1 MEVQTPVLNHKI
13 TVEDVESNNDGE
25 STAVGPKPTS
35 ADKKNETPQ
44 NRSSEKENKFAI
56 ERERSTVKPQSSKI
70 DKREEHREEIR
81 TSSSKSKRSPSLKQE
96 KESDSETENLQ
107 LPPISPPANET
118 SSVENSRNNSSLMV
132 ASPEG
137 ESETIVF
144 VCNVV
149 VVIVFLRICFE
160 IGVKNNIGREEK

>member
-1 MEVQTPVLNHKI
+1 M
-13 TVEDVESNNDGE
+13 
-25 STAVGPKPTS
+25 
-35 ADKKNETPQ
+35 
-44 NRSSEKENKFAI
+44 
-56 ERERSTVKPQSSKI
+56 
-70 DKREEHREEIR
+70 DKREEHREETR

>member
-1 MEVQTPVLNHKI
+1 MKLSAPKI
-13 TVEDVESNNDGE
+13 HFLKFKTNADGE

-35 ADKKNETPQ
+35 ADKKKETPQ
-44 NRSSEKENKFAI
+44 NKSRKNENKSAK
-56 ERERSTVKPQSSKI
+56 EPERSTVKPQSSKI
-70 DKREEHREEIR
+70 DKREEHREETR

-96 KESDSETENLQ
+96 KASDSETENLQ

-118 SSVENSRNNSSLMV
+118 SNVENSRNNSSLKV
-132 ASPEG
+132 ATPEG
-137 ESETIVF
+137 VSETTVF

-149 VVIVFLRICFE
+149 HAVVVFLRIGFD